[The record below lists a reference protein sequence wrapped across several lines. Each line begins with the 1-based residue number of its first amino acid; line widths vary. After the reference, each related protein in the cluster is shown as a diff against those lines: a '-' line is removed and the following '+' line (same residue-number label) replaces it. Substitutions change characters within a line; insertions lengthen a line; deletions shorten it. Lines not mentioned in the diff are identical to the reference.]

1 VAEKGRIQLKDL
13 FRNGAIPSD
22 ADFSDLIDSFWNF
35 QDDGSAMQGPTGPTG
50 PAGSFSGYTQI
61 SFEHTSFNPSAS
73 TNYYIGDLGKAT
85 TSSSVTAQSVSL
97 FNGIATRVYHHH
109 YTLSPGSTEASAM
122 YLKNV
127 TTGISEQ
134 FTSSVTFDVT
144 SQTSL
149 FTLSSPLVV
158 SYGDVLEIIWQTAAW
173 SSPPTGVTA
182 KFQVL
187 VEY

>member
-1 VAEKGRIQLKDL
+1 MAEKSRIQLKDL

-35 QDDGSAMQGPTGPTG
+35 QDDGSSMQGPTGPTG

-61 SFEHTSFNPSAS
+61 TFDQGAFSPSAS
-73 TNYYIGDLGKAT
+73 TNYYIGDLGKQS
-85 TSSSVTAQSVSL
+85 TSSSATAQSVSL
-97 FNGIATRVYHHH
+97 FNGIATRVYHHY
-109 YTLSPGSTEASAM
+109 YTTSPGSSEASAM

-134 FTSSVTFDVT
+134 FTSSVTFDAT
-144 SQTSL
+144 SQASL
-149 FTLSSPLVV
+149 FTLGSPLVV
-158 SYGDVLEIIWQTAAW
+158 SYGDVLEIIWQTASW

-187 VEY
+187 IEY

>member
-1 VAEKGRIQLKDL
+1 
-13 FRNGAIPSD
+13 
-22 ADFSDLIDSFWNF
+22 
-35 QDDGSAMQGPTGPTG
+35 
-50 PAGSFSGYTQI
+50 
-61 SFEHTSFNPSAS
+61 
-73 TNYYIGDLGKAT
+73 
-85 TSSSVTAQSVSL
+85 
-97 FNGIATRVYHHH
+97 
-109 YTLSPGSTEASAM
+109 M

>member
-1 VAEKGRIQLKDL
+1 MAEKSRIQLKDL

-61 SFEHTSFNPSAS
+61 TFDHGSFNPSAS
-73 TNYYIGDLGKAT
+73 TDYYIGDLGET
-85 TSSSVTAQSVSL
+85 DTSSSAIVQSVSL

-109 YTLSPGSTEASAM
+109 YTTSPGSTEGSSM

-134 FTSSVTFDVT
+134 FTSSVTFDAT
-144 SQTSL
+144 SQASL
-149 FTLSSPLVV
+149 FTLGSPLAV
-158 SYGDVLEIIWQTAAW
+158 SYGDVLEIIWQTASW